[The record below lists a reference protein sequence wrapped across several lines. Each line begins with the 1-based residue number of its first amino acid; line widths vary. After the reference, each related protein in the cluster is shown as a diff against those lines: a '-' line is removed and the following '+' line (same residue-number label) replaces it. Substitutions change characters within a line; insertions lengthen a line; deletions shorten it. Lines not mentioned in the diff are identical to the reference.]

1 MPRRRPRLLK
11 ASHLPYTVRRRWWA
25 SAITAAIVP
34 ALALLAF
41 GMVYML
47 LFFEPVP
54 PGFGRPRNE
63 WLFALLSSEGL
74 KLILGRLAIV
84 ALALFAAIGTLLGID
99 RSFGYRVIIER
110 DCIVTHGVLF
120 RRRFAW
126 GEMTGFQARSNYR
139 LPGYY
144 ASFKVD
150 GSNHPRRHWS
160 SLWFGL
166 YDIPPLMQFGGKE
179 LTALL
184 RHAKRRAEAGWVD
197 VPRKA

>member
-11 ASHLPYTVRRRWWA
+11 VSHLPYTVRRRWWA
-25 SAITAAIVP
+25 SMITAAIVP
-34 ALALLAF
+34 TLAMLAVGMIYILAF
-41 GMVYML
+41 M
-47 LFFEPVP
+47 EPVP

-74 KLILGRLAIV
+74 KLLLGRLAM
-84 ALALFAAIGTLLGID
+84 ATLAFIAAIGTLLGID

-110 DCIVTHGVLF
+110 DGIITHGLLF

-126 GEMTGFQARSNYR
+126 SEITEFAARTNYR

-160 SLWFGL
+160 SLWFGW

-184 RHAKRRAEAGWVD
+184 RHAKRRAEAGWG
-197 VPRKA
+197 R

>member
-1 MPRRRPRLLK
+1 MPRRRPHQLK
-11 ASHLPYTVRRRWWA
+11 ASHLPYVVRRRRWA

-34 ALALLAF
+34 VLAMLAF
-41 GMVYML
+41 GMIYML

-63 WLFALLSSEGL
+63 WLFALLSSEVL
-74 KLILGRLAIV
+74 KLMLGRLAML
-84 ALALFAAIGTLLGID
+84 ALASIAAIGMLLGID

-110 DCIVTHGVLF
+110 DGIVTHGVLF

-126 GEMTGFQARSNYR
+126 NEISGFDARHNYR

-160 SLWFGL
+160 SLWFGW

-184 RHAKRRAEAGWVD
+184 RHAKRRAEASW
-197 VPRKA
+197 P